1 MDVLVAAA
9 IPSEALVM
17 ASLAYALASDAADEP
32 AASPALA
39 AAVPTATPA
48 LAPEEATFSAPLTME
63 LMLSWPAARSGRARR
78 AKLRYCMMVDM
89 STREDELR
97 MGV

>member
-1 MDVLVAAA
+1 MRRIDVHVAAA
-9 IPSEALVM
+9 MPPEALVM
-17 ASLAYALASDAADEP
+17 PSLAYTLASDTADEP

-39 AAVPTATPA
+39 AV
-48 LAPEEATFSAPLTME
+48 EATFSAPLIME

-89 STREDELR
+89 STREIQAR
-97 MGV
+97 IQI